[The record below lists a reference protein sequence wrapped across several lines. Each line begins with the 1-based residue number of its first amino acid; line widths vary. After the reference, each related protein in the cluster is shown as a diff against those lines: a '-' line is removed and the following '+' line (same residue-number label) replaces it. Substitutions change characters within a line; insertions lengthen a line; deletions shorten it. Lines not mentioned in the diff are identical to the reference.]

1 MNPISLSSLWLA
13 SPELTHNPRQMN
25 ADDIRRLVADSVALK
40 QRFFAASGPLLLEVG
55 GRMAESLRAGG
66 RVLAFGNG
74 GSAAD
79 AQHFAA
85 ELVGRFARER
95 AGLSAIA
102 LTTDPS
108 VVTAVSNDM
117 GYTAVFRRQ
126 VEAHGRPGDVA
137 LGISTSGRSPNV
149 LEALRAARARGL
161 VTVGLTGD
169 GGGEVA
175 GLVHHLIAVPHP
187 DTQRVQEVHA
197 MVLHVLAQVVE
208 EGAARP

>member
-1 MNPISLSSLWLA
+1 MGA
-13 SPELTHNPRQMN
+13 SMN
-25 ADDIRRLVADSVALK
+25 ADDIRRIVADSVALK
-40 QRFFAASGPLLLEVG
+40 ERFFAESGPLLLEVG
-55 GRMAESLRAGG
+55 RKIAEILLAGG

-85 ELVGRFARER
+85 ELVGRFQRER

-108 VVTAVSNDM
+108 IVTAVGNDM
-117 GYTAVFRRQ
+117 GFSAVFRRQ

-149 LEALRAARARGL
+149 IEALRTARQRGL
-161 VTVGLTGD
+161 LTVGLSGN
-169 GGGEVA
+169 GGGELR
-175 GLVHHLIAVPHP
+175 GLVHHLIDVPHP
-187 DTQRVQEVHA
+187 DTQRIQQDHS
-197 MVLHVLAQVVE
+197 MVLHLLCQVVYE
-208 EGAARP
+208 AAAH

>member
-1 MNPISLSSLWLA
+1 
-13 SPELTHNPRQMN
+13 MN
-25 ADDIRRLVADSVALK
+25 ADDIRRIVADSVALK
-40 QRFFAASGPLLLEVG
+40 ERFFAGSAPLLLEVG
-55 GRMAESLRAGG
+55 GGMARSLLAGG

-74 GSAAD
+74 GSASD
-79 AQHFAA
+79 AQHFVA
-85 ELVGRFARER
+85 ELVGRFERER

-117 GYTAVFRRQ
+117 GFASVFRRQ

-149 LEALRAARARGL
+149 VEALRAARQRGL
-161 VTVGLTGD
+161 VTVGLTGN

-175 GLVHHLIAVPHP
+175 GLVHHLIDVPHP
-187 DTQRVQEVHA
+187 DTQRIQEVHA
-197 MVLHVLAQVVE
+197 MVLHLLCGVVE
-208 EGAARP
+208 EAVSR

>member
-1 MNPISLSSLWLA
+1 
-13 SPELTHNPRQMN
+13 
-25 ADDIRRLVADSVALK
+25 
-40 QRFFAASGPLLLEVG
+40 
-55 GRMAESLRAGG
+55 MAESLLAGG

-79 AQHFAA
+79 AQHFVA
-85 ELVGRFARER
+85 ELVGRFRCER

-108 VVTAVSNDM
+108 IVTAVANDM
-117 GYTAVFRRQ
+117 GFASVFRRQ

-149 LEALRAARARGL
+149 VEALRAARQRGL
-161 VTVGLTGD
+161 VTVGLTGN

-175 GLVHHLIAVPHP
+175 GLVHHLIDVPHP
-187 DTQRVQEVHA
+187 DTQRIQEVHS
-197 MVLHVLAQVVE
+197 MVLHVLCQVVE
-208 EGAARP
+208 EAASR